1 MIYLTYNQNSGGR
14 SGHKLKDIMSLFI
27 FSFFIK
33 NSICCSHPSWKFQ
46 KILKIQLEKS
56 VADIKYDTLLKI
68 NNFIEW
74 NGISYEKFKEIITSI
89 KNNHTSGKNLLV
101 EFSNVCRIHP
111 SILHNWYIEKLI
123 HQDTFNKKFL
133 PLIKK
138 FYYGIKTPVLK
149 NQISIHVRRGDIA
162 KKIIKSGF
170 DKKYYSNI
178 INSLNKYCNIPI
190 CIFSENENSEDL
202 LELRSL
208 KNTTIFLGGEDD
220 IKNHFYQMVTSK
232 FLILSASSFSTWT
245 AYLSIGKVFYQK
257 KIIKHFNHLKPP
269 ANFFEYDKTLDPIL
283 NKIKGEP
290 KFPFNPS

>member
-1 MIYLTYNQNSGGR
+1 MYMIYLTYNQNSGGR

-33 NSICCSHPSWKFQ
+33 NSICCSHPSWKLQ
-46 KILKIQLEKS
+46 KILKIKIEKS
-56 VADIKYDTLLKI
+56 VTDVKYDTLLKI
-68 NNFIEW
+68 NDVIEW
-74 NGISYEKFKEIITSI
+74 DGISHEKFKEIIENI
-89 KNNHTSGKNLLV
+89 KNNHSSGKNLLV

-111 SILHNWYIEKLI
+111 STLHNWYTKNLI
-123 HQDTFNKKFL
+123 YQDTFNKKFL

-178 INSLNKYCNIPI
+178 INILNKHYDIPI

-208 KNTTIFLGGEDD
+208 KNTTVHLGGIDEM
-220 IKNHFYQMVTSK
+220 KSHFYQMVTSK
-232 FLILSASSFSTWT
+232 FLILSASSFSSWA
-245 AYLSIGKVFYQK
+245 AYISIGKIFYQK
-257 KIIKHFNHLKPP
+257 NCIKHFHHLNPP

-283 NKIKGEP
+283 NKI
-290 KFPFNPS
+290 